1 MVNIDDYFLP
11 VISVKLDVSPY
22 EFLVRMGEIA
32 DHSGNIIDVRKN
44 YLSDETFLNLT
55 LRFTTAKSKGIKNL
69 CGMFT
74 VSSQDK
80 ERVRVELT
88 SISWVESIPKYEE
101 YVDLVMR
108 YLKPLLST
116 YNKKYNTN
124 RRFLI
129 PSKNSL
135 EPKLSEHAARLFRRF
150 VNYAN
155 KSFLSQYSWIH
166 FYEFIICFH
175 HHNEWLIFE
184 ELEYLLKKAGFNDYY
199 SKELCSIFEHGWY
212 LLEQLPES
220 KLRAWRKKMR
230 KQIKQEQASQSYSP
244 DFNK

>member
-11 VISVKLDVSPY
+11 VISVKLDVSPH

-32 DHSGNIIDVRKN
+32 EHYGNIIDVRKN
-44 YLSDETFLNLT
+44 YLSDETSLNLT
-55 LRFTTAKSKGIKNL
+55 LRFTTAKSKDLKNL

-74 VSSQDK
+74 VGSQNK
-80 ERVRVELT
+80 ERIRVELAST
-88 SISWVESIPKYEE
+88 SWAESGPKYEE
-101 YVDLVMR
+101 YVDLVKR

-129 PSKNSL
+129 PSKGSL
-135 EPKLSEHAARLFRRF
+135 EPKLSERAARSFRRF
-150 VNYAN
+150 ANYAN
-155 KSFLSQYSWIH
+155 KSFLSQDSWIH
-166 FYEFIICFH
+166 FYEFIICCH
-175 HHNEWLIFE
+175 KRNEGLSFE
-184 ELEYLLKKAGFNDYY
+184 ELEYLLKKDGFNDFYCE
-199 SKELCSIFEHGWY
+199 KLCSIFEHGWD

-230 KQIKQEQASQSYSP
+230 KQIKQEQESQSSSP
-244 DFNK
+244 DFDK